1 MRIILQKT
9 VEKLG
14 TPGTVVEVADGYARN
29 YLIPRGLAA
38 PASKGG
44 IRHAERLKQ
53 GHDVRIRKELT
64 EAHQL
69 AERLSKVPLR
79 IRAKAGAEGKLF
91 GSITVADVADELQK
105 VAGIP
110 VDRKR
115 VHLAETIRSVGT
127 HEVTVHLHPEVNASV
142 TVEVLPQK

>member
-1 MRIILQKT
+1 MRIILQRT

-38 PASKGG
+38 PASSGG
-44 IRHAERLKQ
+44 VRHAERLKR
-53 GHDVRIRKELT
+53 GHEVRTRRALT
-64 EAHQL
+64 EARSL
-69 AERLSKVPLR
+69 ADRLQKAPLR
-79 IRAKAGAEGKLF
+79 IRAKAGPEGRLF

-105 VAGIP
+105 AAGAPI
-110 VDRKR
+110 DRKR
-115 VHLAETIRSVGT
+115 VHLPEVIRSVGT

-142 TVEVLPQK
+142 TVEVVPEK